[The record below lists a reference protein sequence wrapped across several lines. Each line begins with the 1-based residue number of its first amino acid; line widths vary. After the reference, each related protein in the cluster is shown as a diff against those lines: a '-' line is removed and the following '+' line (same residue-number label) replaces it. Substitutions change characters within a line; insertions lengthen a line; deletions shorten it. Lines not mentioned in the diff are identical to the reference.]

1 MGTNKR
7 EDQGETR
14 HEISDRGPGTMS
26 AQEIVR
32 SVGVRPLREKAEIET
47 FDALMR
53 AHHYLGL
60 RTLVGECLRYVA
72 EVDGR
77 WVALLAWAAPALKI
91 APRDTWIG
99 WDETQQRRRLR
110 FVADNTRF
118 LILPGYNVPN
128 LATRVLSLNLRR
140 LSRDFETIH
149 GHPVVLAET
158 FVDPS
163 RFQGTI
169 YRAGGWT
176 HLGET
181 RGFARSG
188 ASYVEHKEPKQIYVR
203 PLVRRAQ
210 EILRAPF
217 DAPELSQGPGM
228 LLDVNRLPLDGEDGL
243 MAYLLQV
250 PDPRMKRGVRHSFH
264 SILAISVLAVL
275 CGARSFLAIADFAQG
290 LSPETR
296 RRLGCFRSP
305 TTGKVMAPSEPTI
318 RRALTNLNADR
329 LDDAVGRYLQHLTDR
344 GAVAIDGKTLRGSR
358 TAKEKGRHLL
368 SAVHHV
374 LGVVL
379 AQREVGDKTN
389 EIPLAREVLGQV
401 DLEGRVVTADALHTQ
416 KAFAAYVVGE
426 RKAEYVLTVKEN
438 QPQLRQGL
446 LELPWDFSPSV
457 HRDREGTRT
466 DRETEHPGCSPDR
479 GGPGVSRVSPRRA
492 GDGGDAH
499 RRACDTGRHDRG
511 NGLRDHEPQTGTG
524 RRA

>member
-1 MGTNKR
+1 METQKR
-7 EDQGETR
+7 EGQAEAQ
-14 HEISDRGPGTMS
+14 HQISDRGPGTMS
-26 AQEIVR
+26 AQEMVR
-32 SVGVRPLREKAEIET
+32 SVAVRPLREKAEIEK

-53 AHHYLGL
+53 ANHYLGL

-72 EVDGR
+72 EVDGT

-118 LILPGYNVPN
+118 LILPGYNVQN

-140 LSRDFETIH
+140 LSRDFEAIH
-149 GHPVVLAET
+149 GHPVLLAET

-163 RFQGTI
+163 RFAGTI

-176 HLGET
+176 FLGET

-188 ASYVEHKEPKQIYVR
+188 SSYVEHREPKQIYVR
-203 PLVRRAQ
+203 PLLRRAP

-217 DAPELSQGPGM
+217 DAPELRAGPGM
-228 LLDVNRLPLDGEDGL
+228 LLDVNRLPLDGEEGL
-243 MAYLLQV
+243 MGYLLGV
-250 PDPRMKRGVRHSFH
+250 PDPRMKRGVRHTFH

-275 CGARSFLAIADFAQG
+275 CGARSLLAIADFAQG
-290 LSPETR
+290 LSPDTR

-305 TTGKVMAPSEPTI
+305 TTGKVMVPSEPTI
-318 RRALTNLNADR
+318 RRALTNLDADR

-344 GAVAIDGKTLRGSR
+344 GGVAIDGKTLRGSR
-358 TAKEKGRHLL
+358 TTQEKGRHLL

-379 AQREVGDKTN
+379 AQREVGEKTN
-389 EIPLAREVLGQV
+389 EIPLAREVLDQV

-438 QPQLRQGL
+438 QPQLRQAL
-446 LELPWDFSPSV
+446 LELAWDFSPSA
-457 HRDREGTRT
+457 HGNREGAWT
-466 DRETEHPGCSPDR
+466 DREAEHPGRAPDG
-479 GGPGVSRVSPRRA
+479 GGPGVSRVPVRGA
-492 GDGGDAH
+492 GDGSDAD
-499 RRACDTGRHDRG
+499 C
-511 NGLRDHEPQTGTG
+511 
-524 RRA
+524 